1 MTKKN
6 QSDFKLGPND
16 AAIIL
21 REDGTLEACMP
32 DLSQDELP
40 DNVMLGTALIV
51 GLQDPEVLEILQ
63 KKLAESCHDNQM
75 VSANDD

>member
-1 MTKKN
+1 MNKKTDGN
-6 QSDFKLGPND
+6 FELGPLD

-32 DLSQDELP
+32 DLTQDELP

-51 GLQDPEVLEILQ
+51 ALQDPEVLEMLQ
-63 KKLAESCHDNQM
+63 KKLAPALLHFFIKS
-75 VSANDD
+75 SNDD